1 MSTNASLRTNSGMS
15 QAAQSRRSVLVVDDH
30 DIVATG
36 LRSALQSSATWAN
49 CRVINAPSIHEAL
62 QALTPLPDLILLD
75 LHLPDVGVDE
85 PFRGLSLLRTHAPQ
99 VPTAIFTAN
108 ESTALIRDALREGAA
123 GFIPKR
129 TDGRSIAAIIDFV
142 LKGGIYIPPHLVSL
156 LGEVPTSPACAEQP
170 RRAHRS
176 TADSAETSLTPR
188 QRSVLSLVLQ
198 GLSNKEIARALG
210 LTVGTTKNYV
220 SELLKASNVR
230 TRSEMLATLPGPRRL
245 RPLSPEFASALDE
258 DGSRMN

>member
-1 MSTNASLRTNSGMS
+1 MSTAENLRTNSALS
-15 QAAQSRRSVLVVDDH
+15 HSAQPRRNLLVVDDH

-36 LRSALQSSATWAN
+36 LRSALQSSPAWAN
-49 CRVINAPSIHEAL
+49 CRVVNVPSLYEAL
-62 QALTPLPDLILLD
+62 QALHPLPDLILLD
-75 LHLPDVGVDE
+75 LHLPDVSMDE
-85 PFRGLSLLRTHAPQ
+85 PFRGLSLLRSHAPQ

-108 ESTALIRDALREGAA
+108 ESTVVIRDALREGAA

-156 LGEVPTSPACAEQP
+156 LGEVPTYAPAADRP
-170 RRAHRS
+170 RRASRA
-176 TADSAETSLTPR
+176 TADSAESALTPR

-198 GLSNKEIARALG
+198 GLSNKEIARSLG

-245 RPLSPEFASALDE
+245 RTAPSAFASALDE
-258 DGSRMN
+258 DGGRMN